1 MRKCV
6 DVAGSQSFHYGKKT
20 HRYEM
25 LRGRREPFGKGLEL
39 EVLVRTQDFMGFPG
53 RSVGKK
59 IRLQCRKPWLDSWV
73 WKILCRRDRLPAPV
87 FLGFPCGSAG
97 KESAHNA
104 GDLGLIP
111 WRRERLPTPVFW
123 PGEFHGL
130 YSPSIAKSRTRLSNF
145 HFHFQDFIDT
155 CVYIYI
161 YMYLDM
167 YVCEYIGMQVYVDRC
182 PSSFY

>member
-97 KESAHNA
+97 KESDSNA

-111 WRRERLPTPVFW
+111 GLGRS
-123 PGEFHGL
+123 PGEGIGYLLQYSWASLVAQLVKNPPAMQETWVRSRGWEDSPGEGTGYPLQYSGL
-130 YSPSIAKSRTRLSNF
+130 ETSWT
-145 HFHFQDFIDT
+145 
-155 CVYIYI
+155 V
-161 YMYLDM
+161 
-167 YVCEYIGMQVYVDRC
+167 
-182 PSSFY
+182 